1 MSLKTWNII
10 FIQLPDSGYITVKKS
25 SRTPE
30 EVMKSLKLPC
40 DVIKTILG
48 TFHLEKSI
56 KAEFEPYSV
65 SNYEGWYHP
74 VPELLERID
83 SIEDYDGEG
92 PPPPPPEPKVRRR
105 YERYEINYRYCCGCN
120 GQFEEHEWNNLID
133 VGEAYR
139 DYGNVHWWGAVPD
152 HGYLCRECALEGGLT
167 NIIYLT
173 FFHNR
178 ETHPFWDKR
187 DEEFLSRCS
196 ADGPPYE
203 SRKYVWVKA
212 SVATRHLYALFISQ
226 HPTANINDAKDFVL
240 TAFLPNEEES
250 EKLSKKNGSGGFL

>member
-10 FIQLPDSGYITVKKS
+10 FIQLPDLGYITVKKS

-30 EVMKSLKLPC
+30 EVMKYLKLPC

-56 KAEFEPYSV
+56 KAEFELHSV

-74 VPELLERID
+74 VPEVLERID

-105 YERYEINYRYCCGCN
+105 YERYEMNYRYCSGCN

-133 VGEAYR
+133 VGEDYI
-139 DYGNVHWWGAVPD
+139 DYGDVHYMGSLG
-152 HGYLCRECALEGGLT
+152 HGYLCSRCALEGGLT
-167 NIIYLT
+167 NIIYPT
-173 FFHNR
+173 FYFNR
-178 ETHPFWDKR
+178 ESHPYWDER
-187 DEEFLSRCS
+187 DEEFLSICTDV
-196 ADGPPYE
+196 APLNE
-203 SRKYVWVKA
+203 NIKYVWVKA
-212 SVATRHLYALFISQ
+212 SVFTRVSYASFIVG
-226 HPTANINDAKDFVL
+226 HPTGNISDAKDFIL
-240 TAFLPNEEES
+240 KILEPKEEEES
-250 EKLSKKNGSGGFL
+250 A